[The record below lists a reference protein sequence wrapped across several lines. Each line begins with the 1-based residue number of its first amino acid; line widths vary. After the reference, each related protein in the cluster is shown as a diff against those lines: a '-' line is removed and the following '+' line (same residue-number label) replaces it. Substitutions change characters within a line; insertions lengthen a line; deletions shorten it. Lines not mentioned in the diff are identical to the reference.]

1 MIFWVLPLK
10 LRVMQR
16 IFIFF
21 FCCDRSRIRK
31 SRRSVQGCGNFIEL
45 QTTLEV
51 SGRLKRSN
59 FVGFAVEL

>member
-21 FCCDRSRIRK
+21 
-31 SRRSVQGCGNFIEL
+31 SVVIGAEF
-45 QTTLEV
+45 V
-51 SGRLKRSN
+51 SLDDLYK
-59 FVGFAVEL
+59 AVEISLNFRQL